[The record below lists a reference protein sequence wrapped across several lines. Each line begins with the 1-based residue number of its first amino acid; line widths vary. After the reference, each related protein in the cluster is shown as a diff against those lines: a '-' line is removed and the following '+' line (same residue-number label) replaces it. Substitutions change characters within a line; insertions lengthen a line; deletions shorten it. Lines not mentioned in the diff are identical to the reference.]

1 MVSAKA
7 ENGVIQNHSIMKEP
21 SCARV
26 GGRESMA
33 SQIVIDWFLLLQ
45 KMKPY
50 EMAS

>member
-1 MVSAKA
+1 MVSANA
-7 ENGVIQNHSIMKEP
+7 ENGVIHNHSIMKEP
-21 SCARV
+21 SFARM
-26 GGRESMA
+26 GGGESMA